1 MNDKIAIKLRALC
14 WTVLDMSKECN
25 EKYQFQRLLLI
36 MTEDIEKIIEES
48 EIEND
53 YKQSKRD

>member
-1 MNDKIAIKLRALC
+1 MNDKTAIKLRTLC
-14 WTVLDMSKECN
+14 WTILDMSKKCN

-36 MTEDIEKIIEES
+36 MTEDIEKIIEEA